1 MSGVRSVVKSTIRA
15 LARIELVEALAVGAA
30 GIVAAFQR
38 QPKPASAESAI
49 EVDAVYLWVNDN
61 DSAWQASRQAA
72 LGRSATDGYSIG
84 HSANSDSRFR
94 EFGEL
99 EASIRLLAKNA
110 PFIRRVHIVTAGQTP
125 KWRKPIGSL
134 PFELRIVDHTNFMPA
149 EYLPTFNS
157 HALTANLHRIADI
170 AEHFLYLNDD
180 VLVGKPSS
188 AETWFKDHMLRL
200 RYTATPVPERGNLS
214 ADDTVYLPRHNV
226 LALASKE
233 RWPIIEGMPEHGPH
247 PIFRDVM
254 VELWQHYQVA
264 LERTS
269 QAKFRSATDLNP
281 EWLVNQYLHAQG
293 RAIVE
298 KSQSY
303 KYVAMNK
310 PDSVTAIID
319 LLLRRG
325 RVQSI
330 CLNDESQVGAE
341 RMLKGGR
348 LARRYRRVLRR
359 IK

>member
-1 MSGVRSVVKSTIRA
+1 MLKGTVRAV
-15 LARIELVEALAVGAA
+15 ARIELVEALAVGAA
-30 GIVAAFQR
+30 GIVAGFQR
-38 QPKPASAESAI
+38 QPKPASAESSI
-49 EVDAVYLWVNDN
+49 EVDAVYLWVNDA
-61 DSAWQASRQAA
+61 DPAWQAARQEA
-72 LGRSATDGYSIG
+72 LGRSAAAS
-84 HSANSDSRFR
+84 SATSDSRFR

-99 EASIRLLAKNA
+99 EASVRLLAKNA

-125 KWRKPIGSL
+125 KWREPIDSL
-134 PFELRIVDHTNFMPA
+134 PFELRIVDHKDFMPA

-180 VLVGKPSS
+180 VFVGRPSS

-200 RYTATPVPERGNLS
+200 RYTATPVPARESLS
-214 ADDTVYLPRHNV
+214 NDDTVYLPRHNV
-226 LALASKE
+226 LALATKE
-233 RWPIIEGMPEHGPH
+233 HWPIIEGMPEHGPH
-247 PIFRDVM
+247 PMFRDVM
-254 VELWQHYQVA
+254 FELWQHYQVP

-269 QAKFRSATDLNP
+269 HSKFRSATDLNP
-281 EWLVNQYLHAQG
+281 EWLANQYLHSQG

-298 KSQSY
+298 KSHSY

-310 PDSVTAIID
+310 ADSVTSIID
-319 LLLRRG
+319 LVLRRG
-325 RVQSI
+325 KVQAI

-341 RMLKGGR
+341 RVLKGGR

>member
-1 MSGVRSVVKSTIRA
+1 MASLRSVVKGTVRA
-15 LARIELVEALAVGAA
+15 LARIELVESLAVGAA
-30 GIVAAFQR
+30 GIVAAFQS

-49 EVDAVYLWVNDN
+49 EVDAVYLWVNDA
-61 DSAWQASRQAA
+61 DPAWQAARQEA
-72 LGRSATDGYSIG
+72 LGRSAAAS
-84 HSANSDSRFR
+84 SANSDSRFR

-125 KWRKPIGSL
+125 KWRKPIDSL
-134 PFELRIVDHTNFMPA
+134 PFEVRIVDHKDFMPA

-180 VLVGKPSS
+180 VFVGKPSS

-200 RYTATPVPERGNLS
+200 RYTSTAVPERGTLP

-226 LALASKE
+226 LALAAKE
-233 RWPIIEGMPEHGPH
+233 HWPIIEGMPEHGPH

-298 KSQSY
+298 KSHSY

-310 PDSVTAIID
+310 ADSVTAIID
-319 LLLRRG
+319 LVLRRG

-341 RMLKGGR
+341 RVLKGGR